1 MHARTKSG
9 SVFIALCIA
18 MLAPWIASGQD
29 GQLISPDYIYFL
41 AVRVT
46 GSTAGS
52 IANRQSYIAT
62 SIKKNNKKILPHL
75 HPHPQNQLH
84 ITLQQIG
91 RLPNDNDVTLSK
103 IIDAMW
109 DVAENEKVTPFNIHE
124 SMAKSKFEVWKSGYL
139 VFKLDKDPGGSDRLS
154 DLVDFIRSKLIKAYP
169 EYDAE
174 RWDYNPK
181 NWIAHTSIGTFSG
194 VDYKTVKEAITKKVW
209 PPACSAFR
217 VNQFV
222 LFRSD
227 QNLDPREYEEVE
239 TFTFGVKADL
249 SDRDAPGESDPDE
262 GGTDSGVSAP

>member
-1 MHARTKSG
+1 M
-9 SVFIALCIA
+9 FIALCTA
-18 MLAPWIASGQD
+18 MFAPWIASGQD
-29 GQLISPDYIYFL
+29 GRLISPDYIYFL

-62 SIKKNNKKILPHL
+62 LIKKKNKKILPHIQ
-75 HPHPQNQLH
+75 PHPKDQLH

-91 RLPNDNDVTLSK
+91 RLPNDNDATLNK

-109 DVAENEKVTPFNIHE
+109 DVAENEKVAPFDIHE
-124 SMAKSKFEVWKSGYL
+124 SMEKSKFEVWQKGYL
-139 VFKLDKDPGGSDRLS
+139 VFKLDKDPRGSEELS

-169 EYDAE
+169 KYDE
-174 RWDYNPK
+174 GRWDYNPK

-194 VDYKTVKEAITKKVW
+194 VDYRTVKEAITKKIW
-209 PPACSAFR
+209 PPSCTAFM

-239 TFTFGVKADL
+239 TFTFGVKDDL
-249 SDRDAPGESDPDE
+249 SDRNTPEENDPDE
-262 GGTDSGVSAP
+262 GVTDPGVSVP